1 MRKLSLFVLL
11 TLLVMGCS
19 RSNTFKVGF
28 LYPSKDRIRFVKEA
42 NFFSERIK
50 QLGGEAIIVDA
61 NDNEALQLEK
71 GYQLLDEVDLLVIA
85 PVNGNTIAPLIR
97 EAKSRGIFVIAYNM
111 LISNV
116 DYDFFFSGDNSY
128 LAELFCQS
136 ALSEKP
142 NGNYVVLGGDRF
154 DRNGVELKLGIDSL
168 LKPHVDKGEINILY
182 SSYIEAWGR
191 GNAAFEFEQVVQT
204 YGDAIDVVLSSN
216 DMMADGVIKV
226 IEKYNIERAV
236 FVTGQDADIVGV
248 RNVYA
253 GKQAM
258 TVYHPAKKYGHG
270 VAELAMD
277 LLNGNSMDKWESGTV
292 YNGHG
297 LVRNFKV
304 KSIKITADNIDKELV
319 EAGECRWEE
328 IKEF

>member
-1 MRKLSLFVLL
+1 MRRISLFVLL

-19 RSNTFKVGF
+19 NSNSFKVGF
-28 LYPSKDRIRFVKEA
+28 LYPSKDRIRFVKES

-71 GYQLLDEVDLLVIA
+71 GYQLLDEVDLLIIA

-97 EAKSRGIFVIAYNM
+97 EAKSRGILVIAYNM
-111 LISNV
+111 LISNA

-136 ALSEKP
+136 ALAEKP

-168 LKPHVDKGEINILY
+168 LNPHVEKGEINILY
-182 SSYIEAWGR
+182 NSYIEAWGR
-191 GNAAFEFEQVVQT
+191 GNAALEFEQVVQT

-216 DMMADGVIKV
+216 DMMADGVLKV

-258 TVYHPAKKYGHG
+258 TVYHPAKKYGYG

-277 LLNGNSMDKWESGTV
+277 LLNGNPMEKWKSSTV
-292 YNGHG
+292 YNGHA
-297 LVRNFKV
+297 LVPNFKV
-304 KSIKITADNIDKELV
+304 KSIKITADNIGKELV
-319 EAGECRWEE
+319 EAGECSWED